1 MCRAVRRGWAKD
13 AWLLCRAWEEAGSRA
28 GRERLGRAGHWPGG
42 PRGGVKRVALGR
54 AATRLVQDERGIEG
68 KEATARPPQDWAG
81 EGRRARWAAR
91 GRKGKGRVFGGGE
104 FSIFLFLP

>member
-42 PRGGVKRVALGR
+42 PRGG
-54 AATRLVQDERGIEG
+54 
-68 KEATARPPQDWAG
+68 G
-81 EGRRARWAAR
+81 EAR
-91 GRKGKGRVFGGGE
+91 GAGPRGNSAGPRREGDRGKGGHG
-104 FSIFLFLP
+104 

>member
-1 MCRAVRRGWAKD
+1 
-13 AWLLCRAWEEAGSRA
+13 
-28 GRERLGRAGHWPGG
+28 
-42 PRGGVKRVALGR
+42 VKRVALGR

-91 GRKGKGRVFGGGE
+91 GRKGKGRVFGGGGV
-104 FSIFLFLP
+104 FYFPFFALISTQKYFLAKSLNHKQKNMVRHDATTIMLTPRVYLHKISS